1 MMIKL
6 FRKIRQNLLM
16 ENKTSKYLKY
26 AIGEILLVVIG
37 ILIAL
42 QINNANELSKQ
53 NRLIATYE
61 KNLITE
67 LKADLKNIQ
76 RLDSMVTIHRTI
88 RVNYMLYSKKKLIN
102 IDTLIQKMDS
112 AKVNAVFQY
121 NRVTYTID
129 DIISTG
135 KLSLFSKEKKEA
147 ILKLKDVQDSY
158 DIEKIREQEY
168 FTSSNLEFER
178 TIDLASFL
186 GSFYMGQSIE
196 DKEQENWIYNIKS
209 EQYRLFGNKTLA
221 AIRNFN
227 FQLALNR
234 RLRGHS
240 ENLLTILENEQE

>member
-1 MMIKL
+1 ML
-6 FRKIRQNLLM
+6 T
-16 ENKTSKYLKY
+16 ENKVSKYFLY
-26 AIGEILLVVIG
+26 AIGEIVLVVIG

-42 QINNANELSKQ
+42 QINNANEVSKQ
-53 NRLIATYE
+53 NRLVATYK

-67 LKADLKNIQ
+67 LKVDLKNIQ
-76 RLDSMVTIHRTI
+76 RLDSMVTIQRKI
-88 RVNYMLYSKKKLIN
+88 RVNYMLYSKKKSIN

-112 AKVNAVFQY
+112 AKTNGVYQY

-147 ILKLKDVQDSY
+147 ILKLKDVQDYY
-158 DIEKIREQEY
+158 DIAKIQEQEY

-186 GSFYMGQSIE
+186 ASFYMRQSIE
-196 DKEQENWIYNIKS
+196 DKERENWIYNIKS

-221 AIRNFN
+221 AIINFN
-227 FQLALNR
+227 FQLGLNMG
-234 RLRGHS
+234 LREQS
-240 ENLLTILENEQE
+240 ENLLNILEND

>member
-1 MMIKL
+1 ML
-6 FRKIRQNLLM
+6 T
-16 ENKTSKYLKY
+16 ENKVSKYFLY
-26 AIGEILLVVIG
+26 AIGEIVLVVIG

-42 QINNANELSKQ
+42 QINNANEVSKQ
-53 NRLIATYE
+53 NRLVATYK

-67 LKADLKNIQ
+67 LKVDLKNIQ
-76 RLDSMVTIHRTI
+76 RLDSMVTIQRKI
-88 RVNYMLYSKKKLIN
+88 RVNYMLYSKKKSIN

-112 AKVNAVFQY
+112 AKTYGVYQY

-147 ILKLKDVQDSY
+147 ILKLKDVQDYY
-158 DIEKIREQEY
+158 DIAKIQEQEY

-186 GSFYMGQSIE
+186 ASFYMRQSIE
-196 DKEQENWIYNIKS
+196 DKERENWIYNIKS

-227 FQLALNR
+227 FQLGLNMG
-234 RLRGHS
+234 LREQS
-240 ENLLTILENEQE
+240 ENLLNILEND

>member
-1 MMIKL
+1 MIKF
-6 FRKIRQNLLM
+6 FRTIRQKMLT
-16 ENKTSKYLKY
+16 ENKVSKYFLY
-26 AIGEILLVVIG
+26 AIGEIVLVVIG

-42 QINNANELSKQ
+42 QINNANEVSKQ
-53 NRLIATYE
+53 NRLVATYK

-67 LKADLKNIQ
+67 LKVDLKNIQ
-76 RLDSMVTIHRTI
+76 RLDSMVTIQRKI
-88 RVNYMLYSKKKLIN
+88 RVNYMLYSKKKSIN

-112 AKVNAVFQY
+112 AKTNGVYQY

-147 ILKLKDVQDSY
+147 ILKLKDVQDYY
-158 DIEKIREQEY
+158 DIAKIQEQEY

-186 GSFYMGQSIE
+186 GSFYMRQSIE
-196 DKEQENWIYNIKS
+196 DKERENWIYNIKS

-227 FQLALNR
+227 FQLGLNMG
-234 RLRGHS
+234 LREQS
-240 ENLLTILENEQE
+240 ENLLNILEND